1 MAQIVVRQLDERVKA
16 GLKRRAA
23 AHGRSM
29 EEEVREILSN
39 AVREG
44 SRPESRLGS
53 RVADRFRGLG
63 LQADLPELRGQEAE
77 AIGFDR

>member
-1 MAQIVVRQLDERVKA
+1 MAQIVVRQLEERVKD

-39 AVREG
+39 AVRE
-44 SRPESRLGS
+44 SDQPRKRLGS
-53 RVADRFRGLG
+53 RIADRFRGLG
-63 LQADLPELRGQEAE
+63 LQADLPELHGQEAE
-77 AIGFDR
+77 AVRLER

>member
-1 MAQIVVRQLDERVKA
+1 MAQIVVRQLDDAVKA

-29 EEEVREILSN
+29 EEEVREILCN

-44 SRPESRLGS
+44 SRPESLLGT
-53 RVADRFRGLG
+53 RVAGRFRGLG
-63 LQADLPELRGQEAE
+63 LKADLPELRGQEAE